1 MAFAAT
7 TVFVTLAVVQPAEA
21 RRGRGNTYGVMGAD
35 SMTIFSQFKLFD
47 TDESGNI
54 ILDTVPD
61 DTAVGLFRG
70 AIVDYVIGNGE
81 LPIAEGMLTDVNFD
95 SNDNLRLKM
104 PFEQTTEVFAVGNLL
119 AELITDITPTVN
131 KTFVRYSIFEEGSTS
146 TKPFSNFIL
155 DPEEPSG
162 IFTTLPDPI
171 NLYLAVNDL
180 SYILDNNLLDAAR
193 KPGEEINGKN
203 ILLDDQDDKE
213 MGLGMNS
220 FLVKT
225 EVINPQAVPES
236 DNNSAIFFAFTSFG
250 AYILLKRQI
259 KMNRT
264 AKM

>member
-1 MAFAAT
+1 MALAAT
-7 TVFVTLAVVQPAEA
+7 TVLVASAFVQPADA
-21 RRGRGNTYGVMGAD
+21 QRRRGNRYSVMGEDA
-35 SMTIFSQFKLFD
+35 TQIFFQFQLFD

-54 ILDTVPD
+54 IHDTTPD
-61 DTAVGLFRG
+61 YPAVGLFRG
-70 AIVDYVIGNGE
+70 AIVDYVSGMGKLRDVEQMLEPSDFDADGN
-81 LPIAEGMLTDVNFD
+81 PILEEAFQQEIKQFD
-95 SNDNLRLKM
+95 MGD
-104 PFEQTTEVFAVGNLL
+104 LL
-119 AELITDITPTVN
+119 AELITDPKVN